1 MNSMLLEAAGITV
14 ITIDLTILLKVVGTK
29 VSVTLFKLTMMLMR
43 NMAMKIRIITEM
55 EWESKGGIII
65 STIT

>member
-14 ITIDLTILLKVVGTK
+14 ITIDLTILLKAVVGTK

-43 NMAMKIRIITEM
+43 NKAMMIRIITEM
-55 EWESKGGIII
+55 EWE
-65 STIT
+65 

>member
-1 MNSMLLEAAGITV
+1 MNSMLLEAEGITV

-43 NMAMKIRIITEM
+43 NMAMMIRIITEM
-55 EWESKGGIII
+55 EWE
-65 STIT
+65 

>member
-43 NMAMKIRIITEM
+43 NMAMMIRIITEM

>member
-43 NMAMKIRIITEM
+43 NMAMMIRMITEM
-55 EWESKGGIII
+55 KWG
-65 STIT
+65 